1 DVEIPATKVAT
12 KPVNVTKVEMV
23 DFEVVEVNPQ
33 PTPVVTKE
41 LPKAVSADIEMP
53 VVKMATK
60 PVNVAKAEAVELE
73 AVEVKPQSTPVATK
87 ELSNVVSV
95 GVEVSG
101 DVEVLSRFE
110 VAGRFEGREDAVVF
124 EQGTAFAEQS
134 AEADSESALVKFDP
148 EKKADVKEVEQ
159 ESVLDASGV
168 VEQQKG
174 AAEIKKMEKAAMKP
188 LDLGAEVVEQI
199 TSQLKPHFK
208 SGETSI
214 RMQLNPQDLGTI
226 EVQMTHNAQGVS
238 VSFITEQ
245 SGTGQLL
252 ESQAGQLRQSL
263 KDAGV
268 QLANLNINQHHQPS
282 HEGGGFRQSQQ
293 FTQTPPRSVLQVE
306 VDEGMQ
312 VQRAGSS
319 SEIDYLI

>member
-1 DVEIPATKVAT
+1 
-12 KPVNVTKVEMV
+12 
-23 DFEVVEVNPQ
+23 
-33 PTPVVTKE
+33 TPVVTKE